1 MVSDL
6 ELRVLLYVIL
16 GCVIGIVYSLRK
28 IYTMER
34 IIRRLELQ
42 RLGKKKR

>member
-1 MVSDL
+1 ML
-6 ELRVLLYVIL
+6 NTI
-16 GCVIGIVYSLRK
+16 IKGITPSKYFSFLSSNLRK